1 MDGSMVSVEGR
12 RRRARFASDEV
23 ELLLVVLDLVFD
35 HDGNMVLFLLR
46 YL

>member
-23 ELLLVVLDLVFD
+23 ELLLVVLDLVFMIEFMISCVY
-35 HDGNMVLFLLR
+35 NN
-46 YL
+46 

>member
-12 RRRARFASDEV
+12 RRGARFANDEV
-23 ELLLVVLDLVFD
+23 EFLLLVVLDLVFD

-46 YL
+46 